1 MSKARNLSDFIS
13 TATVDATEIA
23 ANAVTTDKILDAN
36 ITHAKLHTSMDLS
49 GKTVTFAVNQIT
61 GNAIDGGV
69 ISNFASTGIDDN
81 SSATAVTIL
90 SDGKLGIGTTSP
102 GDKLEVN
109 GVINIRRV
117 GDHPAIRFMEDANT
131 RAYMGS
137 GDWAVNGGA
146 VDDFGI
152 SASSTGD
159 LLLGTAAGSER
170 MRISNGG
177 NVGVG
182 TTTNSYPKGKLTV
195 HSTPGVPA
203 TSGTSTANVGFR
215 IGTTTGNSQVMDMGI
230 YNTSPY
236 GSWIQVSGAGE
247 MSATTPLVLNPNGG
261 NVGIGT
267 SSPSS
272 PLHVSSSNVDVV
284 RISGSTRSLYFKPDS
299 GGVMLGTG
307 ANQAGNGIYF
317 SEASNLL
324 YLQTNS
330 TERMR
335 ITSAGNVGI
344 GDTTPTSKLTVENN
358 AHGNYLYVGGST
370 QQNRGLLFTSAVGSL
385 GSDYLGAK
393 HTITAQSGGGEI
405 YIKND
410 SHDWLAL
417 APNGNVGINRL
428 TPQSKLEVWTGNGQ
442 LSHFGSNAAN
452 TTNQYTGITLGYAE
466 AAANSNYRKVGIV
479 SVGRGDGAARQDLA
493 FLVDSNSD
501 GNSVDLG
508 DTKMRISHEGY
519 VTLSYQPAFSVRVP
533 YISAQNY
540 TGGATTI
547 CLNPSVIYANI
558 GNHFSGSTG
567 RFTAPVAGYYVFG
580 ACVRYDSFT
589 GSYFYMTLTKNAST
603 FLARHLS
610 TATGSYLPMTITA
623 ATSLA
628 AGDYVHIVVQSS
640 GDSAVAIDG
649 DSNFFGYLVG

>member
-1 MSKARNLSDFIS
+1 MANTKIPSELVAINAIS
-13 TATVDATEIA
+13 GTLIADNAITSVHIAQNNITATQIA
-23 ANAVTTDKILDAN
+23 INAVTALQMADGTITSAKIADGTIVTADIAAGQITTDRLADSAVTTGKIAAGTIVAGDIAN
-36 ITHAKLHTSMDLS
+36 NAIHTQHIDD
-49 GKTVTFAVNQIT
+49 NQIT
-61 GNAIDGGV
+61 ADQIADNAVGIGQLAGIARGKIIVGDSAGNPALLALGAANTLLQSDGTDIV
-69 ISNFASTGIDDN
+69 FAPLQSGIDDN
-81 SSATAVTIL
+81 SNAVAITI
-90 SDGKLGIGTTSP
+90 
-102 GDKLEVN
+102 N
-109 GVINIRRV
+109 
-117 GDHPAIRFMEDANT
+117 
-131 RAYMGS
+131 
-137 GDWAVNGGA
+137 
-146 VDDFGI
+146 
-152 SASSTGD
+152 SS
-159 LLLGTAAGSER
+159 E
-170 MRISNGG
+170 

-182 TTTNSYPKGKLTV
+182 VTNPSSAKLQV
-195 HSTPGVPA
+195 DSA
-203 TSGTSTANVGFR
+203 SGTTMYISNSNPNAVGDIVHIR
-215 IGTTTGNSQVMDMGI
+215 DNEGA
-230 YNTSPY
+230 
-236 GSWIQVSGAGE
+236 SGANSFGGIKFSSSPGHDPHIGKRNAGSTGFFAIKNS
-247 MSATTPLVLNPNGG
+247 SATEVFTIDLA
-261 NVGIGT
+261 VG
-267 SSPSS
+267 
-272 PLHVSSSNVDVV
+272 
-284 RISGSTRSLYFKPDS
+284 K
-299 GGVMLGTG
+299 
-307 ANQAGNGIYF
+307 
-317 SEASNLL
+317 
-324 YLQTNS
+324 
-330 TERMR
+330 
-335 ITSAGNVGI
+335 VGI
-344 GDTTPTSKLTVENN
+344 GDTTPTAKLTVENN

-589 GSYFYMTLTKNAST
+589 GNYFYMTLTKNAGT

-649 DSNFFGYLVG
+649 DSNFFGYLAS